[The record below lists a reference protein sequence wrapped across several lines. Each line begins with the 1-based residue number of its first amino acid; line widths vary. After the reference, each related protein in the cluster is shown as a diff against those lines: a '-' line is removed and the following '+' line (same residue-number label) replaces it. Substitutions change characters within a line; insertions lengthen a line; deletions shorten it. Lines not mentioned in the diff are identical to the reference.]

1 MINSNWLSV
10 PDAPAQE
17 FNADNDILFR
27 FQQTSGNIRLS
38 WIKTE
43 DAMQFVKR
51 RREVLVEALRGCKR
65 QAQYWGYY
73 TAYLLGQLSDEEFED
88 IANTFAVKE
97 TEADEV
103 IAEKVAILVNET
115 QTEFQTDQLA
125 FMFSAPHSQIQ
136 RIEKRLAAQGK
147 ISLRR

>member
-1 MINSNWLSV
+1 MTNSYWLSV
-10 PDAPAQE
+10 PDASAQ
-17 FNADNDILFR
+17 NIDNDILFR
-27 FQQTSGNIRLS
+27 LQQTSKDVHLS

-43 DAMQFVKR
+43 DAMQFVKH
-51 RREVLVEALRGCKR
+51 RREVLIEALRGCKR

-88 IANTFAVKE
+88 IANTFAVEE

-103 IAEKVAILVNET
+103 IAEKVATLINET
-115 QTEFQTDQLA
+115 QTEFQADQLA

-136 RIEKRLAAQGK
+136 RIERRLVTQGK
-147 ISLRR
+147 ILLHS